1 MPEGRILQLIA
12 GDLAVL
18 VEQRSPKVAE
28 ADLIFCALRL
38 RVVGRCGRERILL
51 FSVKLPA
58 ARLSSLVTL
67 LTWLAG
73 SGVGSNRRPSL
84 SARSSL
90 PVQR

>member
-12 GDLAVL
+12 GHLAVL
-18 VEQRSPKVAE
+18 VEQRSPKRTASAV
-28 ADLIFCALRL
+28 LLRL
-38 RVVGRCGRERILL
+38 CVVGRCGRERILL